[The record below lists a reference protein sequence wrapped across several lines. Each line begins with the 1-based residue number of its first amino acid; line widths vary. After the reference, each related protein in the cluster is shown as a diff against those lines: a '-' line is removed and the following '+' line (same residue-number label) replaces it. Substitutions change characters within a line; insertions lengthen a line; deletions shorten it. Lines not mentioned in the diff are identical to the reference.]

1 MDTHDWTFGKALQT
15 SVKAQLLV
23 ELVNLN
29 PIIKASLQLDR
40 KYFSRF

>member
-1 MDTHDWTFGKALQT
+1 MDRHDWTFGKAFQT

-23 ELVNLN
+23 ELLNLN